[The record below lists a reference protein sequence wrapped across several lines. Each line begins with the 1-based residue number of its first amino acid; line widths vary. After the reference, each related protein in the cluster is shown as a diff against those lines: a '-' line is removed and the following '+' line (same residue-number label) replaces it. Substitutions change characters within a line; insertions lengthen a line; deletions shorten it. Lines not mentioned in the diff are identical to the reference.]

1 MPHGLEPP
9 DKFGH
14 RNAMPPHDAS
24 DTLTTPSRWPLAAVA
39 AIVIL
44 AWVALSWPWLS
55 GVVTI
60 PWDAKAHFQPQL
72 QFLAEAWHSGRSPFW
87 TPYVFAGSPQ
97 IADPQSLI
105 FSPPFALIAA
115 LEPVPGFRL
124 GDGAVLGTL
133 LAGALAFVVIF
144 RDRGWHPT
152 GAVVAALAFA
162 FGAAAAWRIQ
172 HIGQVLSLGYFAIT
186 LALIARALERGSIG
200 YGFAAGLVA
209 GFMVLGRDQVALLGV
224 YVLAGLVIA
233 AIAMAPRPWQAL
245 KTSLLPLLAGAL
257 GAVLVATVPIL
268 LTAVLAEGSNRPA
281 IDLIGAGKGSLHPA
295 ALLTGLFANLYGAAG
310 PLENFW
316 GAPSPA
322 FEARF
327 GPQDLYLARNMSQLY
342 LGLIPMGL
350 ILTIG
355 VVRGALLRREIVAL
369 SVAALLVL
377 IFALGRFTPG
387 FRLLFELPGISF
399 YRRPADALFI
409 LGALLALLGGYL
421 THLVMTDAAPRAK
434 PWQRIL
440 EVAIFAGALGL
451 ALWLAWTVG
460 RLSVAAV
467 PLVTALLCGVLAVGA
482 LVAARGFALRG
493 SGLAAAIVLAAT
505 LTVDLSVNNGPSEST
520 ALPAQD
526 YDVLRADSTNETI
539 ALLKSET
546 AATAGPDRR
555 DRIELAGIGFHWP
568 NASLVHRLDN
578 TLGYNP
584 LRLGIYSKATGAGDH
599 VALPDQRTFSPLM
612 PGYRSLLADML
623 GLRFIATGVP
633 VEQIDKALKP
643 GDLNLIA
650 RTPDAYVY
658 ENPRALPR
666 VLLVTKAETAD
677 FDAILA
683 TGQWPSGFDPRR
695 TVLLDRALP
704 PLPRDPLATGRPA
717 AAPAPA
723 AANAPGQS
731 PAGSVRIADYGT
743 TEVTLRVEA
752 PQGGYVVL
760 NDVWHPWWQV
770 EIDGAPAEILR
781 ANVLFRA
788 VAVPPG
794 RSTVRFVFKPF
805 RGLFQDIGKRLRAA
819 RAHG

>member
-1 MPHGLEPP
+1 MSQPPASEP
-9 DKFGH
+9 
-14 RNAMPPHDAS
+14 AS
-24 DTLTTPSRWPLAAVA
+24 PAARWPFASVV
-39 AIVIL
+39 AIVLLCWI
-44 AWVALSWPWLS
+44 ALSWPWLS

-72 QFLAEAWHSGRSPFW
+72 QFLAQAWHSGHSPFW

-97 IADPQSLI
+97 VADPQSLI

-124 GDGAVLGTL
+124 GDFAVLGTL

-144 RDRGWHPT
+144 RDRDWHPA

-186 LALIARALERGSIG
+186 LALISRALERGSTA
-200 YGFAAGLVA
+200 YGFAAGIVA

-233 AIAMAPRPWQAL
+233 AIAMARNPWQAL
-245 KTSLLPLLAGAL
+245 RTSLLPLLAGML

-268 LTAVLAEGSNRPA
+268 LTAALAEESNRPA

-350 ILTIG
+350 VLTIG
-355 VVRGALLRREIVAL
+355 IVRGALLRREIVAL
-369 SVAALLVL
+369 SVATLLVL

-387 FRLLFELPGISF
+387 FGLLFELPGIAF

-421 THLVMTDAAPRAK
+421 THLVMTGTEPRARS
-434 PWQRIL
+434 WQRIA
-440 EVAIFAGALGL
+440 EVAIFAVALTL
-451 ALWLAWTVG
+451 ALWLAWTVS
-460 RLSVAAV
+460 RLSLAIV
-467 PLVTALLCGVLAVGA
+467 PLVTALLCGILCIGA

-493 SGLAAAIVLAAT
+493 AGLAAAIVIAVT
-505 LTVDLSVNNGPSEST
+505 LTIDLSVNNGPSEST
-520 ALPAQD
+520 ALPSQD

-539 ALLKSET
+539 ALLKRET
-546 AATAGPDRR
+546 ARTAGPDRR

-568 NASLVHRLDN
+568 NASLVHGLDN

-584 LRLGIYSKATGAGDH
+584 LRLGLYSKATGAGDH
-599 VALPDQRTFSPLM
+599 VALPDQRSFSPLM

-650 RTPDAYVY
+650 RTQDAYVY
-658 ENPRALPR
+658 ENPRGLPR
-666 VLLVTKAETAD
+666 VLLVTKAAKAD
-677 FDAILA
+677 FDTIL
-683 TGQWPSGFDPRR
+683 TSGQWPAGFDPRQ
-695 TVLLDRALP
+695 TVLLDRDTP
-704 PLPRDPLATGRPA
+704 PPPPGPIVTGRSPPGPA
-717 AAPAPA
+717 QP
-723 AANAPGQS
+723 S
-731 PAGSVRIADYGT
+731 SVRIADYGT
-743 TEVTLRVEA
+743 TEVTLKVDA

-760 NDVWHPWWQV
+760 NDVWHHWWRA
-770 EIDGAPAEILR
+770 EIDGAPAELLR

-788 VAVPPG
+788 VAVPSG
-794 RSTVRFVFKPF
+794 RSTVRFVFTPF
-805 RGLFQDIGKRLRAA
+805 RGLFEDIGGRLKAGQRPQ
-819 RAHG
+819 G